1 MIQSST
7 GYMLYPMSRSFSQ
20 LTNPIAAQGLI
31 LHLRDGEIMSQSNPK
46 YRDLEELSQHPLNQ
60 DVYGDLTLEP
70 DFIDS
75 IEQHGIL
82 EPVLIK
88 SDGTIISGHRRYTA
102 ASEVGLDEVP
112 VREVSFDSDLEER
125 EAVIHHNKQRTKTF
139 SQKMREAM
147 ELEKIERQ
155 RARERQ
161 GERTDIKQT
170 FASSEFGQTRDKVAS
185 ELEMSGETYR
195 KAKRV
200 WEAAKEDDIERIQK
214 EVEKIENGAQ
224 SINGAYETLRRWEN
238 LQELD
243 GAVEWQ
249 DVRNIGPDEIGDRR
263 STFTDS
269 KSNFSDNEEWT
280 ESLSQLIDEH
290 ESRWGESNQGDAFVF
305 SYLLEDAG
313 FTEFSDEDADP
324 ESFEERK
331 PDHDTLFDLYW
342 EEEREL
348 SELAVRFGVDTALI
362 KHWMYEMEIPLRAR
376 ELTEAQRD
384 ELQ

>member
-1 MIQSST
+1 
-7 GYMLYPMSRSFSQ
+7 MLYPMSRSYSQ
-20 LTNPIAAQGLI
+20 LTGPVVAQGLI
-31 LHLRDGEIMSQSNPK
+31 LPLRDGENMSESQHD
-46 YRDLEELSQHPLNQ
+46 YRDIEELTRHPLNQ
-60 DVYGDLTLEP
+60 EVYGDLTLEP

-82 EPVLIK
+82 EPILIK
-88 SDGTIISGHRRYTA
+88 PDGTIISGHRRYTA
-102 ASEVGLDEVP
+102 ALEVGLDEIP
-112 VREVSFDSDLEER
+112 VREVSYDSDLAER

-147 ELEKIERQ
+147 ELEKIERE
-155 RARERQ
+155 RAKERQ

-185 ELEMSGETYR
+185 ELDMSGETYR
-195 KAKRV
+195 KAKRL
-200 WEAAKEDDIERIQK
+200 WEAAKEDGIERIQK
-214 EVEKIENGAQ
+214 EVEKIESGAQ
-224 SINGAYETLRRWEN
+224 SINGAYETLQRWEQ

-249 DVRNIGPDEIGDRR
+249 DVRNVGPDEIGNRQ
-263 STFTDS
+263 STLTDS
-269 KSNFSDNEEWT
+269 KPNLSKDNEWT

-290 ESRWGESNQGDAFVF
+290 ESRWGESDQGDAFVF

-313 FTEFSDEDADP
+313 FAEFSGEDNDP
-324 ESFEERK
+324 ESFKQRK

-342 EEEREL
+342 EGERGL

-362 KHWMYEMEIPLRAR
+362 KHWMFEMEIPLRKR
-376 ELTEAQRD
+376 ELSPAEQ
-384 ELQ
+384 EML

>member
-1 MIQSST
+1 
-7 GYMLYPMSRSFSQ
+7 MSDSQ
-20 LTNPIAAQGLI
+20 HEYRNPDELT
-31 LHLRDGEIMSQSNPK
+31 R
-46 YRDLEELSQHPLNQ
+46 HPLNQ

-82 EPVLIK
+82 EPILVN
-88 SDGTIISGHRRYTA
+88 SDGTIISGHRRYEA
-102 ASEVGLDEVP
+102 ALEVGLEEVP
-112 VREVSFDSDLEER
+112 VREISYDSELEER

-147 ELEKIERQ
+147 ELEEIESE
-155 RARERQ
+155 RAKKRQ
-161 GERTDIKQT
+161 GTRSDIKQT

-185 ELEMSGETYR
+185 ELDMSGETYR

-200 WEAAKEDDIERIQK
+200 WKAAEDENIERIQK
-214 EVEKIENGAQ
+214 EVEKIESGAQ
-224 SINGAYETLRRWEN
+224 SINGAYETLQRWEE

-249 DVRNIGPDEIGDRR
+249 DVRNVGPDEIGNRQ

-269 KSNFSDNEEWT
+269 KPNLSKDIEWT

-290 ESRWGESNQGDAFVF
+290 ESRWGESDQGDAFVF

-313 FTEFSDEDADP
+313 FAEFSGEDTDP
-324 ESFEERK
+324 ESFKHRK

-342 EEEREL
+342 KKEREL
-348 SELAVRFGVDTALI
+348 SELAVQFGVDTALI
-362 KHWMYEMEIPLRAR
+362 KQWMFEMDIPLRRR

-384 ELQ
+384 KLQ

>member
-1 MIQSST
+1 
-7 GYMLYPMSRSFSQ
+7 MSESQ
-20 LTNPIAAQGLI
+20 
-31 LHLRDGEIMSQSNPK
+31 HE
-46 YRDLEELSQHPLNQ
+46 YRDSEELTRHPLNQ

-75 IEQHGIL
+75 IKQHGIL
-82 EPVLIK
+82 EPLLIK
-88 SDGTIISGHRRYTA
+88 SDGTIISGHRRYA
-102 ASEVGLDEVP
+102 AALEVGLTEIP
-112 VREVSFDSDLEER
+112 VREVSYDSDLEER

-147 ELEKIERQ
+147 ELEEIERE
-155 RARERQ
+155 RAKERQ

-185 ELEMSGETYR
+185 ELDMSGETYR

-200 WEAAKEDDIERIQK
+200 WEAAKEDGIERIQK

-224 SINGAYETLRRWEN
+224 SISGAYETLRRWED

-243 GAVEWQ
+243 GAVEWKE
-249 DVRNIGPDEIGDRR
+249 VRNAGHDEIGDRR
-263 STFTDS
+263 STFADS
-269 KSNFSDNEEWT
+269 KSTLSESNEWT

-290 ESRWGESNQGDAFVF
+290 ESRWGESDQGDAFVF
-305 SYLLEDAG
+305 GYLLEDAG
-313 FTEFSDEDADP
+313 FAEFSGEDTDP
-324 ESFEERK
+324 ESFKERK
-331 PDHDTLFDLYW
+331 PDYDTLFNLYW
-342 EEEREL
+342 EEERDL
-348 SELAVRFGVDTALI
+348 PELAVRFGVDTALI
-362 KHWMYEMEIPLRAR
+362 KHWMFEMEIPLRGR

>member
-1 MIQSST
+1 MIQSSN
-7 GYMLYPMSRSFSQ
+7 GYMLYPMSRSFSH
-20 LTNPIAAQGLI
+20 LTSSVAAQGLI
-31 LHLRDGEIMSQSNPK
+31 LHLRDGEIMSQSHHE
-46 YRDLEELSQHPLNQ
+46 YRDPEELSRHPLNQ

-82 EPVLIK
+82 EPILIK

-112 VREVSFDSDLEER
+112 VREVSFDSDLAER

-147 ELEKIERQ
+147 ELEKIERE
-155 RARERQ
+155 RAKERQ

-185 ELEMSGETYR
+185 ELDMSGETYR

-200 WEAAKEDDIERIQK
+200 WEAAKEDGIERMEN

-224 SINGAYETLRRWEN
+224 SIDGAYKTLKRWED

-243 GAVEWQ
+243 GAVEWR
-249 DVRNIGPDEIGDRR
+249 DVRNVGPDEIGDRR
-263 STFTDS
+263 STFSDS
-269 KSNFSDNEEWT
+269 KSGLSENDEWT
-280 ESLSQLIDEH
+280 DSLSQLIDEH
-290 ESRWGESNQGDAFVF
+290 ESRWEESGQGNAFVF

-313 FTEFSDEDADP
+313 FAEFSGEDIDP

-331 PDHDTLFDLYW
+331 PDHDSLFELYW
-342 EEEREL
+342 EDEREL
-348 SELAVRFGVDTALI
+348 SELAVRFGADTALV
-362 KHWMYEMEIPLRAR
+362 KHWMFEMEIPLRAR

-384 ELQ
+384 KLR